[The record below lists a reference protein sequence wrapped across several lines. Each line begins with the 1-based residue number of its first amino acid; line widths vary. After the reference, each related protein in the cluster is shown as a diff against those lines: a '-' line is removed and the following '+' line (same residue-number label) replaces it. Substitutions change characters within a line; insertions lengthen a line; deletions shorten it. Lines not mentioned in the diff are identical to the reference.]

1 LICQGGKMGNTSICR
16 NSLLTRILIEATE
29 CAGRQRDRQ
38 RLAEPPSDAR
48 WKRNKSEV
56 CVRVRASA
64 LVRRSSV
71 TRIAQRTRE
80 GHAKIDQIFKNGE
93 STFMLAPGYLRNPLI
108 DVA

>member
-1 LICQGGKMGNTSICR
+1 
-16 NSLLTRILIEATE
+16 
-29 CAGRQRDRQ
+29 
-38 RLAEPPSDAR
+38 
-48 WKRNKSEV
+48 
-56 CVRVRASA
+56 VRVRASA